1 MLSPTDPLPRDPD
14 LLIQLIADL
23 KDRNARLEAEVAKYR
38 RMVFGARSER
48 MTAVVAE
55 QGALD
60 LGEVEAADGESANAN
75 DNTAPD
81 GRSAGRSR
89 RPARRN
95 VGALPKHLPRVEQ
108 IIEPD
113 TTQCPCCGGAL
124 HRIGEDVSEALDK
137 VPAVLRVV
145 RTVRPKYGCRTCEGA
160 VVQAKAPAR
169 PVTGGMA
176 TTALIAHVVTAKYA
190 WHLPLYRQ
198 VQIMLGQGVVLDRA
212 TLAFWV
218 RRAAW
223 WLRPLYEKLLGH
235 IRSQPYILC
244 DETPLPRL
252 DPGRGRT
259 KIGQLWAQAV
269 DDRPWR
275 GPSPPAIGYV
285 YAEGRRA
292 ADISMQL
299 ASFSGVLQVDG
310 YAAYKGLAKP
320 GRNAGPIRLAFCLA
334 HARRK
339 FVDVHAAS
347 GSPVARE
354 VISRIAEVYAIEAE
368 IKGLSAAERL
378 AVRQARSK
386 PVMEALRPYLMA
398 MLAEISQ
405 KSPLAL
411 AIRYT
416 LLHWEGLCVYLEDGR
431 VSVDTN
437 GVERGMR
444 PISLG
449 KKNSLFAGSEGG
461 GESWAILASLINTAK
476 LNDLDPHTYLA
487 DALDRMVTGETTIDR
502 LDTLLPWNWKA
513 DRAAVPAAA

>member
-1 MLSPTDPLPRDPD
+1 M
-14 LLIQLIADL
+14 IADL

-60 LGEVEAADGESANAN
+60 LGQIEAADGEPGSAN
-75 DNTAPD
+75 DNVGPN
-81 GRSAGRSR
+81 GQPAGRPR
-89 RPARRN
+89 QPARRN

-108 IIEPD
+108 VIEPD
-113 TTQCPCCGGAL
+113 TRQCRCCGGAL

-137 VPAVLRVV
+137 VPAVLRVI
-145 RTVRPKYGCRTCEGA
+145 RTVRPKYGCRACEGA

-176 TTALIAHVVTAKYA
+176 TTALIAHIVTAKYA

-198 VQIMLGQGVVLDRA
+198 VQILLGQGVILDRA

-235 IRSQPYILC
+235 IRSQPCILC

-285 YAEGRRA
+285 YAEGRRTV
-292 ADISMQL
+292 DISMQL

-310 YAAYKGLAKP
+310 YVAYKGLTKP

-339 FVDVHAAS
+339 FVDVHATT

-354 VISRIAEVYAIEAE
+354 VIDRIAEVYAIEAK
-368 IKGLSAAERL
+368 IKGLSAAERRTL
-378 AVRQARSK
+378 RQARSK
-386 PVMEALRPYLMA
+386 PVMDALRPYLME
-398 MLAEISQ
+398 MLSQISQ
-405 KSPLAL
+405 KSPLAG
-411 AIRYT
+411 AIRYM
-416 LLHWEGLCVYLEDGR
+416 LGHWEGLCLFLDDGR
-431 VSVDTN
+431 LAVDTN
-437 GVERGMR
+437 AVERGMR

-449 KKNSLFAGSEGG
+449 RKNSLFAGSEGG
-461 GESWAILASLINTAK
+461 GESWATLASLINSAK
-476 LNDLDPHTYLA
+476 LNDLDPYTYLA
-487 DALDRMVTGETTIDR
+487 DVLDRMVTGETTIDR

-513 DRAAVPAAA
+513 DRAALPAAA